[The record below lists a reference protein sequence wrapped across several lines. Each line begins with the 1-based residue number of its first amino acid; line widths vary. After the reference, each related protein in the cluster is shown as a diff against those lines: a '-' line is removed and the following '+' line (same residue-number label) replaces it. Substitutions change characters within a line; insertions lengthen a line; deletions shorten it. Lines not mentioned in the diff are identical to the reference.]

1 MMRRM
6 RKFLAVFASILM
18 MMPALLVSADTAGS
32 KSGEKV
38 SQETGELSSKDEVVY
53 AKLSPAGENQ
63 EVYVVNILNIE
74 EPGEVTDYGP
84 YTNLKNLTDLSPIEK
99 SDAAVNVTAE
109 EEGKFY
115 YQGDLNESALP
126 WNVSITYTLDGQETA
141 PEELA
146 GKSGHVQ
153 IGIQTSRNENADP
166 SFFENY
172 LLQISFP
179 LNGEKF
185 SNIEA
190 PDGML
195 ANAGKNKQATFTVMP
210 EKEGNLTL
218 EADVADFELE
228 GIDIT
233 AIPSSLPIDAPDIDD
248 MTGEMDT
255 LTKAI
260 KEVNDGV
267 GQLQNGASE
276 LHNGAAKLSD
286 GSREY
291 RNGIA
296 ALDGSSS
303 KLVSGSKSIE
313 QALQKLNS
321 SLSAGS
327 GEMGLGDL
335 KKMQDGLSQ
344 SAAGLREVSRNLS
357 ELQQA
362 FSASYNSL
370 NEAMEGIPNHEI
382 SQAQIEQLKQSGAD
396 PDVVAQL
403 LETYTA
409 AQNAKGVFA
418 AGQGSFAAVSG
429 TLEQVSASL
438 TEMAKNLDAMSAG
451 LSQALANSDAAD
463 AMAQLQ
469 AGVNALAANYES
481 FHSGLVDYTGGVS
494 RLAGSYSELH
504 NGITGV
510 ADGTGEIA
518 NGAASLHTGTTELY
532 EATRDLPEQMK
543 EEVEG
548 MLEEYDKSDFKPVSF
563 VSSQNEKVNS
573 VQFVL
578 KTESIKQEETKE
590 NEKPKEEPKGFW
602 ARLKA
607 LFS

>member
-1 MMRRM
+1 M
-6 RKFLAVFASILM
+6 RKFLAVFASILI

-32 KSGEKV
+32 KSGDEI

-53 AKLSPAGENQ
+53 AKLSPAGENE

-74 EPGEVTDYGP
+74 EPGEVTDFGP

-99 SDAAVNVTAE
+99 SESAVNVTAE

-115 YQGDLNESALP
+115 YQGDLNAGALP

-146 GKSGHVQ
+146 GKSGHVE
-153 IGIQTSRNENADP
+153 IGIQTSRNESAEA

-218 EADVADFELE
+218 EADVVDFELE

-276 LHNGAAKLSD
+276 LHNGAAKLSS

-291 RNGIA
+291 RDGIA

-313 QALQKLNS
+313 QALQKLNQ
-321 SLSAGS
+321 SLSAVGS
-327 GEMGLGDL
+327 GDMGLGDL

-344 SAAGLREVSRNLS
+344 SAAGLREVSRNLA

-370 NEAMEGIPNHEI
+370 NKAMEGIPNAEI
-382 SQAQIEQLKQSGAD
+382 SQAQIEQLKVSGAD

-409 AQNAKGVFA
+409 AQNAKGIFA

-429 TLEQVSASL
+429 TLQQVSGSL
-438 TEMAKNLDAMSAG
+438 TGMAKNLDSMAAG
-451 LSQALANSDAAD
+451 LSQALNSSDAAD

-494 RLAGSYSELH
+494 RLAGSYQGLH
-504 NGITGV
+504 NGIAGI

-518 NGAASLHTGTTELY
+518 SGASALHGGTAELY

-548 MLEEYDKSDFKPVSF
+548 MLEEYDKSDFIPVSF
-563 VSSQNEKVNS
+563 VSAQNEKVNS

-590 NEKPKEEPKGFW
+590 VEKPKEEPKGFW

>member
-1 MMRRM
+1 MRRI
-6 RKFLAVFASILM
+6 RKLLAVFASILL

-32 KSGEKV
+32 KSGAEI

-84 YTNLKNLTDLSPIEK
+84 YTNLKNLTDMSPIEK
-99 SDAAVNVTAE
+99 SDAAVNVTAK

-115 YQGDLNESALP
+115 YQGDLNKAALP
-126 WNVSITYTLDGQETA
+126 WNVSISYTLDGQETA

-153 IGIQTSRNENADP
+153 IGIQTSRNESADP

-185 SNIEA
+185 TNIQA

-210 EKEGNLTL
+210 EKEGELAL
-218 EADVADFELE
+218 EADVVDFELE

-276 LHNGAAKLSD
+276 LQNGAAKLSN

-291 RNGIA
+291 RDGIA
-296 ALDGSSS
+296 ALNGSSS

-313 QALQKLNS
+313 QALQKLNQ
-321 SLSAGS
+321 SLSGGAGD
-327 GEMGLGDL
+327 MGLGDL

-344 SAAGLREVSRNLS
+344 SAAGLREVSKNLA

-362 FSASYNSL
+362 FSASYNNL
-370 NEAMEGIPNHEI
+370 NEAMDGIPNSEI
-382 SQAQIEQLKQSGAD
+382 SEAQIEQLKQSGAD
-396 PDVVAQL
+396 PNVVAQL
-403 LETYTA
+403 LETYA
-409 AQNAKGVFA
+409 AAKNAKGVFA

-429 TLEQVSASL
+429 TLQQVSGSL
-438 TEMAKNLDAMSAG
+438 TGISKNLDSMAAG
-451 LSQALANSDAAD
+451 LSPALNSSDAAD

-469 AGVNALAANYES
+469 EGVNALASNYQS

-494 RLAGSYSELH
+494 RLAGSYPELH
-504 NGITGV
+504 NGIAGI

-518 NGAASLHTGTTELY
+518 NGAASLHSGTSELY

-543 EEVEG
+543 EEVDD
-548 MLEEYDKSDFKPVSF
+548 MLAEYDKSDFQPVSF
-563 VSSQNEKVNS
+563 VSPQNEKVNS

-590 NEKPKEEPKGFW
+590 VEKPKKEPEGFW

>member
-1 MMRRM
+1 MRGM
-6 RKFLAVFASILM
+6 RKFLAVFASILL

-32 KSGEKV
+32 KSGEEV
-38 SQETGELSSKDEVVY
+38 SIEPGELSSKDEVVY

-99 SDAAVNVTAE
+99 SDSEVNVTAE

-115 YQGDLNESALP
+115 YQGDLNEQPLP
-126 WNVSITYTLDGQETA
+126 WNVSISYTLDGQETA

-146 GKSGHVQ
+146 GKSGHVE
-153 IGIQTSRNENADP
+153 IGIQTSRNESADP

-185 SNIEA
+185 SNIKA

-276 LHNGAAKLSD
+276 LHNGAAKLSN
-286 GSREY
+286 GSSEY
-291 RNGIA
+291 RGGIS

-303 KLVSGSKSIE
+303 KLVNGSKSIE
-313 QALQKLNS
+313 MALQKLNQ
-321 SLSAGS
+321 SLSSGS
-327 GEMGLGDL
+327 DDMGLGDL

-344 SAAGLREVSRNLS
+344 SAAGLREVSRNLA

-370 NEAMEGIPNHEI
+370 NETMENIPNHEI
-382 SQAQIEQLKQSGAD
+382 SQVQIEQLKQSGAD
-396 PDVVAQL
+396 PNVVAQL
-403 LETYTA
+403 LETYNA
-409 AQNAKGVFA
+409 AKNAKGVFA
-418 AGQGSFAAVSG
+418 AGKGSFAAVGG

-469 AGVNALAANYES
+469 EGVNALAANYES

-494 RLAGSYSELH
+494 QLAGSYQGLH
-504 NGITGV
+504 NGIAGI
-510 ADGTGEIA
+510 ADGTGELSD
-518 NGAASLHTGTTELY
+518 GAAALHGGTAELY

-563 VSSQNEKVNS
+563 VSAKNEKVNS

-590 NEKPKEEPKGFW
+590 VEKPKEEPKGFW
-602 ARLKA
+602 AKLKA

>member
-1 MMRRM
+1 MMRRI
-6 RKFLAVFASILM
+6 RKLLAVFASILL

-32 KSGEKV
+32 KSGAEI

-84 YTNLKNLTDLSPIEK
+84 YTNLKNLTDMSPIEK

-115 YQGDLNESALP
+115 YQGDLNKAALP
-126 WNVSITYTLDGQETA
+126 WNVSISYTLDGQETA

-153 IGIQTSRNENADP
+153 IEIQTSRNESAEA

-185 SNIEA
+185 TNIQA
-190 PDGML
+190 PDGMIV
-195 ANAGKNKQATFTVMP
+195 NAGKNKQATFTVMP
-210 EKEGNLTL
+210 EKEGKLTL

-276 LHNGAAKLSD
+276 LQNGAAKLSK

-291 RNGIA
+291 QDGIV
-296 ALDGSSS
+296 ALNGSSS

-313 QALQKLNS
+313 QALQKLNQ
-321 SLSAGS
+321 SLSGGAGD
-327 GEMGLGDL
+327 MGLGDL

-344 SAAGLREVSRNLS
+344 SAAGLREVSKNLA
-357 ELQQA
+357 ELQLA

-370 NEAMEGIPNHEI
+370 NEAMDGIPNSEI
-382 SQAQIEQLKQSGAD
+382 SEAQIEQLKQSGAD
-396 PDVVAQL
+396 PNVVAQL
-403 LETYTA
+403 LETYA
-409 AQNAKGVFA
+409 AAKNAKGVFA

-429 TLEQVSASL
+429 TLQQVSGSL
-438 TEMAKNLDAMSAG
+438 TGMAKNLDSMAAG
-451 LSQALANSDAAD
+451 LSQALNSSDAAD
-463 AMAQLQ
+463 ATAQLQ

-481 FHSGLVDYTGGVS
+481 FHSGLEEYTGGLS

-504 NGITGV
+504 NGIAGI
-510 ADGTGEIA
+510 ADGTGELSD
-518 NGAASLHTGTTELY
+518 GAAALHGGTAELY

-563 VSSQNEKVNS
+563 VSPKNEKVNS

-590 NEKPKEEPKGFW
+590 VEKLKEEPQGFW